1 MRLLTALDKM
11 ILALTGVDASQR
23 QLDGVRAWRTEV
35 AEAVALGSRY
45 RTAPGMTITTAPR
58 RRKGRARPAE
68 TRFVH
73 GDVTHAAWRD
83 LCGAIIT
90 ALSKQEHHAEAL
102 VRDWTAEAASAP
114 TVAIHTRAVREA
126 RLAHAWWDAALAA
139 RETGLTLVAVEDAVH
154 VPVGLVIRQVGA
166 DDVALDKHYHQRG
179 TKR

>member
-23 QLDGVRAWRTEV
+23 QLDGVRAWHAEV
-35 AEAVALGSRY
+35 AEAVTLGSRY
-45 RTAPGMTITTAPR
+45 RTAPGMTITTAPQQR
-58 RRKGRARPAE
+58 RRRPAE
-68 TRFVH
+68 TRFIH

-90 ALSKQEHHAEAL
+90 ALSKQEQHAETL
-102 VRDWTAEAASAP
+102 VHRWAAEAASAP
-114 TVAIHTRAVREA
+114 TVSIHTRAVRQA